1 VDSFPIRDFSS
12 CRTEVVAVDVKAI
25 LIVAPPAEDRQ
36 GSSAELVGGMPLAFA
51 DVLGRPML
59 YRIADRLAKNGIQP
73 IAVISES
80 AMNSWPTAMPGEAG
94 GVQWTQASAA
104 NLWKAAE
111 HVFTE
116 FVQTGA
122 DAVLVWRVG
131 AYAEF
136 DVDEFLQFHVDNQ
149 AHVTAMADAD
159 GAPLDI
165 CMIAASRRNDAA
177 YALRH
182 QLHKFRGSSATYYF
196 EGFCNRLR
204 ESRDLR
210 QLAVDSLQRLTD
222 IEPVGSEIRPGVWLG
237 KGARVHRRA
246 RVLSPAFIGSKAR
259 VRASAVVTRCTS
271 LEHHSVV
278 DCGTV
283 VEDVSVLPYSYLGA
297 GLDVSHSVVG
307 FRRLWNLPRSVEVE
321 ISDAKLVGMASTNAP
336 LRALASAASLV
347 SFVPAQIL
355 RGLFAP
361 SQRGYA
367 TSLPEAMNEPC
378 SALNAPASL
387 QASAPSVD
395 AGEFPANLVA
405 ARRYGNE

>member
-1 VDSFPIRDFSS
+1 VDSFQVRNISS
-12 CRTEVVAVDVKAI
+12 SRTEVVAVDVKAI

-36 GSSAELVGGMPLAFA
+36 GSGAELVGGMPLAFA

-59 YRIADRLAKNGIQP
+59 YRIADRLAKSGIQP
-73 IAVISES
+73 VAVISES
-80 AMNSWPTAMPGEAG
+80 VVNSWPTATRGETPS
-94 GVQWTQASAA
+94 VQWTQATAP
-104 NLWKAAE
+104 NLWRAAE
-111 HVFTE
+111 HAFTE
-116 FVQTGA
+116 FAQSGA

-131 AYAEF
+131 VYAEF
-136 DVDEFLQFHVDNQ
+136 DIDEFLQFHVDNQ
-149 AHVTAMADAD
+149 CHVTAMADAD
-159 GAPLDI
+159 GTPLDI

-182 QLHKFRGSSATYYF
+182 QLHKFRGSNATYYF

-204 ESRDLR
+204 DSRDLR
-210 QLAVDSLQRLTD
+210 QLAIDSLQQLTE
-222 IEPVGSEIRPGVWLG
+222 IEPVGKEVKPGIWFG
-237 KGARVHRRA
+237 KGARVHKRA
-246 RVLSPAFIGSKAR
+246 RVLSPAFVGSRVR

-271 LEHHSVV
+271 LEHHAVV

-283 VEDVSVLPYSYLGA
+283 VENVTVLPYSYVGA

-321 ISDAKLVGMASTNAP
+321 ISDAKLVGMASSNAS
-336 LRALASAASLV
+336 LRVLASAASLV
-347 SFVPAQIL
+347 SFIPAQLL

-367 TSLPEAMNEPC
+367 TSLPEAVNEPC
-378 SALNAPASL
+378 AALQNPASL